1 MNSKE
6 VVKKLIDEQGVTQ
19 ADVAAK
25 MNITPATLWDR
36 INSKK
41 TNSLTVKKLNEI
53 LRALGYEIVIMPR
66 AKAGKIENAY
76 VIEE

>member
-6 VVKKLIDEQGVTQ
+6 VVKKIIDEQGVAQ
-19 ADVAAK
+19 AEVAAI
-25 MNITPATLWDR
+25 MNISPATLWDR

-53 LRALGYEIVIMPR
+53 LPR
-66 AKAGKIENAY
+66 AKAGKIDNAY